1 MTERRAAT
9 RLAPRP
15 AAAPADAGRPP
26 APRAPGRG
34 VPWGA
39 LFPTLALLG
48 AAAYFL
54 LPVVWVAFSA
64 TKSTGELFTTPSFV
78 FGTHLVD
85 NFVAL
90 FQHEDGRFS
99 LWLANSFLYSVAGA
113 GLSTLFSAGAGYA
126 LAVYRF
132 PGKRIIMVGLVG
144 GVLLPGITLTI
155 PQYMLFAQL
164 GITNTYWAVLI
175 PVSITPFGIYLA
187 YVFARASVPQEM
199 IEAARVD
206 GSGEWRSFFSIGLP
220 LLVPGLV
227 TIFLLQFI
235 GVWNNFLLPYIMLE
249 RSELFPVTVAMYLM
263 LNRGG
268 SEPVLYSLAVAG
280 SAVAIV
286 PVIAFVLVL
295 QRFWRLDLVSGSLK

>member
-1 MTERRAAT
+1 MTATTSSPRRTA
-9 RLAPRP
+9 
-15 AAAPADAGRPP
+15 
-26 APRAPGRG
+26 
-34 VPWGA
+34 VPWGT
-39 LFPTLALLG
+39 LFPTLVLLG

-54 LPVVWVAFSA
+54 LPVVWVVFSA
-64 TKSTGELFTTPSFV
+64 TKSTGELFTTPSFA
-78 FGTHLVD
+78 FGGNLVANLVD
-85 NFVAL
+85 L
-90 FQHEDGRFS
+90 FRYEDGRFS
-99 LWLANSFLYSVAGA
+99 LWLANSFLYSLAGA
-113 GLSTLFSAGAGYA
+113 GLSTLLSAGAGYA
-126 LAVYRF
+126 LAVYQF
-132 PGKRIIMVGLVG
+132 PGKRTIMVGLVG

-175 PVSITPFGIYLA
+175 PITITPFGIYLA
-187 YVFARASVPQEM
+187 YVFARSSVPQEM

-206 GSGEWRSFFSIGLP
+206 GSGELRTFRSIGLP

-235 GVWNNFLLPYIMLE
+235 GAWNNFLLPYIMLD
-249 RSELFPVTVAMYLM
+249 SPDLVPITVAMYLM

-268 SEPVLYSLAVAG
+268 SEPVLYSLAIAG

-286 PVIAFVLVL
+286 PVIAFVLIL

>member
-1 MTERRAAT
+1 
-9 RLAPRP
+9 
-15 AAAPADAGRPP
+15 
-26 APRAPGRG
+26 

-39 LFPTLALLG
+39 VFPTLVLLG

-54 LPVVWVAFSA
+54 LPVVWVGFSA
-64 TKSTGELFTTPSFV
+64 TKSTGELFTTPSFAV
-78 FGTHLVD
+78 GENLVT
-85 NFVAL
+85 NFVEL
-90 FQHEDGRFS
+90 FRYEDGKFS

-113 GLSTLFSAGAGYA
+113 ALSTLFSAGAGYA
-126 LAVYRF
+126 LAIYRF
-132 PGKRIIMVGLVG
+132 PGKRAIMIGLVG

-206 GSGEWRSFFSIGLP
+206 GSGELRTFRAIGLP

-235 GVWNNFLLPYIMLE
+235 GAWNNFLLPYIMLD
-249 RSELFPVTVAMYLM
+249 SPDLFPITVAMYLM

-295 QRFWRLDLVSGSLK
+295 QRFWRLDLVSGSIK

>member
-1 MTERRAAT
+1 MNVATVSVRRQ
-9 RLAPRP
+9 R
-15 AAAPADAGRPP
+15 
-26 APRAPGRG
+26 

-39 LFPTLALLG
+39 VFPTLVLLG

-64 TKSTGELFTTPSFV
+64 TKSTGELFTTPSFA
-78 FGTHLVD
+78 FGANLVD
-85 NFVAL
+85 NIVEL
-90 FQHEDGRFS
+90 FQFEGGRFS

-113 GLSTLFSAGAGYA
+113 GLSTLLSAGAGYA
-126 LAVYRF
+126 LAVYQF
-132 PGKRIIMVGLVG
+132 PGKRVVMLGLVG

-175 PVSITPFGIYLA
+175 PVAITPFGIYLA
-187 YVFARASVPQEM
+187 YVFARASVPQET

-206 GSGEWRSFFSIGLP
+206 GSGELRTFRSIGLP

-235 GVWNNFLLPYIMLE
+235 GAWNNFLLPYIMLD
-249 RSELFPVTVAMYLM
+249 SPELFPITVAMYMM

-286 PVIAFVLVL
+286 PVIAFVLIL
-295 QRFWRLDLVSGSLK
+295 QRFWRLDLVSGSIK

>member
-1 MTERRAAT
+1 MTTAPVSARRHG
-9 RLAPRP
+9 L
-15 AAAPADAGRPP
+15 
-26 APRAPGRG
+26 
-34 VPWGA
+34 PWGA
-39 LFPTLALLG
+39 IFPTLVLLG

-64 TKSTGELFTTPSFV
+64 TKSTGELFTTPSFA
-78 FGTHLVD
+78 FGANLVD
-85 NFVAL
+85 NFVEL
-90 FQHEDGRFS
+90 FRYEDGAFS

-113 GLSTLFSAGAGYA
+113 GLSTLLSAGAGYA
-126 LAVYRF
+126 LAVYQF
-132 PGKRIIMVGLVG
+132 PGKRVVMVGLVG

-187 YVFARASVPQEM
+187 YVFARASVPLEM
-199 IEAARVD
+199 IEASRVD
-206 GSGEWRSFFSIGLP
+206 GSGELRTFRSIGLP

-235 GVWNNFLLPYIMLE
+235 GAWNNFLLPYIMLDKP
-249 RSELFPVTVAMYLM
+249 ELFPITVAMYLM

-286 PVIAFVLVL
+286 PVVAFVLIL
-295 QRFWRLDLVSGSLK
+295 QRFWRLDLVSGSIK

>member
-1 MTERRAAT
+1 MSTATADRRRA
-9 RLAPRP
+9 
-15 AAAPADAGRPP
+15 
-26 APRAPGRG
+26 G
-34 VPWGA
+34 VPWGTV
-39 LFPTLALLG
+39 FPTLVLLG
-48 AAAYFL
+48 AAGYFL

-64 TKSTGELFTTPSFV
+64 TKSTGELFTTPSFA
-78 FGTHLVD
+78 FGGSLVD
-85 NFVAL
+85 NVVEL
-90 FQHEDGRFS
+90 FRYEDGRFS

-113 GLSTLFSAGAGYA
+113 ALSTLFSAGAGYA

-132 PGKRIIMVGLVG
+132 PGKRVIMVGLVG

-175 PVSITPFGIYLA
+175 PASITPFGIYLA
-187 YVFARASVPQEM
+187 YVFGRASVPQEM
-199 IEAARVD
+199 VEAARVD
-206 GSGEWRSFFSIGLP
+206 GSGEWRTFRSIGLP

-235 GVWNNFLLPYIMLE
+235 GAWNNFLLPYIMLDE
-249 RSELFPVTVAMYLM
+249 PDLFPITVAMYLM

-286 PVIAFVLVL
+286 PVIAFVLIL
-295 QRFWRLDLVSGSLK
+295 QRFWRLDLVSGSIK

>member
-1 MTERRAAT
+1 VSTTAVPRHRRA
-9 RLAPRP
+9 
-15 AAAPADAGRPP
+15 
-26 APRAPGRG
+26 
-34 VPWGA
+34 VPWGT
-39 LFPTLALLG
+39 LFPTLVLLG

-64 TKSTGELFTTPSFV
+64 TKSTGELFTTPSFAA
-78 FGTHLVD
+78 GANLADNLVE
-85 NFVAL
+85 L
-90 FQHEDGRFS
+90 FRYEEGRFS

-113 GLSTLFSAGAGYA
+113 ALSTLFSAGAGYA
-126 LAVYRF
+126 LAVYQF
-132 PGKRIIMVGLVG
+132 PGKRAIMVGLVG

-164 GITNTYWAVLI
+164 GLTNTYWAVLI

-199 IEAARVD
+199 VEAARVD
-206 GSGEWRSFFSIGLP
+206 GSGEWRSFRSIGLP

-235 GVWNNFLLPYIMLE
+235 GAWNNFLLPYIMLDE
-249 RSELFPVTVAMYLM
+249 PDLFPITVAMYLM
-263 LNRGG
+263 LHRGG

-286 PVIAFVLVL
+286 PVIAFVLIL
-295 QRFWRLDLVSGSLK
+295 QRFWRLDLVSGSIK

>member
-1 MTERRAAT
+1 VTAAVPVRRQ
-9 RLAPRP
+9 
-15 AAAPADAGRPP
+15 
-26 APRAPGRG
+26 G

-39 LFPTLALLG
+39 VFPTLVLLG

-64 TKSTGELFTTPSFV
+64 TKSTGELFTTPSFA
-78 FGTHLVD
+78 FGANLAENV
-85 NFVAL
+85 VEL
-90 FQHEDGRFS
+90 FRYEGGRFS
-99 LWLANSFLYSVAGA
+99 LWLANSFLYSIAGA
-113 GLSTLFSAGAGYA
+113 TLSTLLSAGAGYA
-126 LAVYRF
+126 LAIYQF
-132 PGKRIIMVGLVG
+132 PGKRVIMVGLVG

-175 PVSITPFGIYLA
+175 PASITPFGIYLA

-199 IEAARVD
+199 VEAARVD
-206 GSGEWRSFFSIGLP
+206 GSGEWRTFRSIGMP

-235 GVWNNFLLPYIMLE
+235 GAWNNFLLPYIMLDE
-249 RSELFPVTVAMYLM
+249 PDLFPITVAMYLM

-286 PVIAFVLVL
+286 PVIAFVLIL
-295 QRFWRLDLVSGSLK
+295 QRFWRLDLVSGSIK

>member
-1 MTERRAAT
+1 MSTATADRRRA
-9 RLAPRP
+9 
-15 AAAPADAGRPP
+15 
-26 APRAPGRG
+26 G
-34 VPWGA
+34 VPWGNV
-39 LFPTLALLG
+39 FPTLVLLG
-48 AAAYFL
+48 AAGYFL

-64 TKSTGELFTTPSFV
+64 TKSTGELFTTPSFA
-78 FGTHLVD
+78 FGESLVD
-85 NFVAL
+85 NVVEL
-90 FQHEDGRFS
+90 FRYEDGRFS

-113 GLSTLFSAGAGYA
+113 ALSTLFSAGAGYA

-132 PGKRIIMVGLVG
+132 PGKRVIMVGLVG

-175 PVSITPFGIYLA
+175 PASITPFGIYLA
-187 YVFARASVPQEM
+187 YVFGRASVPQEM
-199 IEAARVD
+199 VEAARVD
-206 GSGEWRSFFSIGLP
+206 GSGEWRTFRSIGLP

-235 GVWNNFLLPYIMLE
+235 GAWNNFLLPYIMLDE
-249 RSELFPVTVAMYLM
+249 PDLFPITVAMYLM

-286 PVIAFVLVL
+286 PVIAFVLIL
-295 QRFWRLDLVSGSLK
+295 QRFWRLDLVSGSIK